1 MQHHNNHDVGGKIL
15 VKGMEV
21 QAQSKRNR
29 HYANPPEEG
38 DQDKTTRDAV
48 YLGRPLLVGLRLGRA
63 GVNNHDPGTQWVT
76 SWSDIRCVQK

>member
-1 MQHHNNHDVGGKIL
+1 VQHHNNHDVGGKIL

-29 HYANPPEEG
+29 HY
-38 DQDKTTRDAV
+38 
-48 YLGRPLLVGLRLGRA
+48 LGRLLLVGLRLGRA
-63 GVNNHDPGTQWVT
+63 CVNNHDPGTQWVT